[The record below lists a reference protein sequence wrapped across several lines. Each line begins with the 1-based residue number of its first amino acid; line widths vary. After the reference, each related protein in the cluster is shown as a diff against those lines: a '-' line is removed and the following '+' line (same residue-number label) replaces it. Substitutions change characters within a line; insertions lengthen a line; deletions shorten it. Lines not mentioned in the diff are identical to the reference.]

1 MDESD
6 NRSPAVEEIG
16 QTGEEGVAL
25 EESMSGSPSNV
36 QDELSGPNVTAES
49 GNRPNGTHFVFPNGI
64 KGFLNK
70 PFSIIDISFIKL
82 FGDE

>member
-36 QDELSGPNVTAES
+36 QDGLSGPNVTAES
-49 GNRPNGTHFVFPNGI
+49 GNRSNGTHFVFPNGI
-64 KGFLNK
+64 KGF
-70 PFSIIDISFIKL
+70 
-82 FGDE
+82 